1 MAATRGRG
9 RPIIYDHRRTSNR
22 TISMHPNRAAAIK
35 RAAMSQGVSSH
46 VLIQRFITA
55 GLCVFA
61 EVEDNGTEDLFN
73 IQPR

>member
-1 MAATRGRG
+1 MARG

-22 TISMHPNRAAAIK
+22 TISMHQSRAAAIK
-35 RAAMSQGVSSH
+35 RAAQSQGVSSH

-61 EVEDNGTEDLFN
+61 EIEDDDAE
-73 IQPR
+73 